1 MRARTSATALM
12 RQHGFSLVELM
23 VSVTIGLLIVAGI
36 SAMYATSSSGRKT
49 GARFAEYQT
58 NARYAL
64 DVLKKDIQLS
74 GFYGVT
80 YVGPDNP
87 NDPYDQYDTPSGNY
101 PITLGSL
108 GSIANDCG
116 SGAASV
122 ANLAQP
128 VFGTSDSNPY
138 ASSCIPAA
146 SYARGDVLVLRRAG
160 PDFTIVPV
168 AGKVQ
173 LGSVF
178 SEGRVFTGTSH
189 PTLSRSSYNGESDD
203 IPRFYPVNATVYYVS
218 PWTNSPSE
226 SPKVPALYRLVLGP
240 GPALTPELVASNV
253 ENLKV
258 QYGITNSTGTE
269 LRYYNASEITNW
281 TDANV
286 VALRLWLL
294 ARSSD
299 PDPGYKNTTTYPMG
313 PASVTV
319 NDGYQR
325 QLFQHVVQVR
335 Q

>member
-1 MRARTSATALM
+1 MNVRATRTNAA
-12 RQHGFSLVELM
+12 GFSLVELM
-23 VSVTIGLLIVAGI
+23 VSVTIGLLIVAAMSG
-36 SAMYATSSSGRKT
+36 MYAASSSGKKT

-64 DVLKKDIQLS
+64 DVLRRDIQLS

-87 NDPYDQYDTPSGNY
+87 NDPYDEYDRPSGSY

-116 SGAASV
+116 TGTASI

-138 ASSCIPAA
+138 AATCIATA
-146 SYARGDVLVLRRAG
+146 NYARGDILVLRRAG
-160 PDFTIVPV
+160 PDFTIVPA

-178 SEGRVFTGTSH
+178 SEGRVFVGNS
-189 PTLSRSSYNGESDD
+189 PPSLSRSSYNGASDD
-203 IPRFYPVNATVYYVS
+203 IPLYYPVNGSVYYVS
-218 PWTNSPSE
+218 PWTSSPTE
-226 SPKVPALYRLVLGP
+226 SPRVPALYRLVLGS
-240 GPALTPELVASNV
+240 GPAVTAELVASNV

-258 QYGITNSTGTE
+258 QYGLANSTGTQI
-269 LRYYNASEITNW
+269 RFYNASEITNW
-281 TDANV
+281 TDASV
-286 VALRLWLL
+286 VAVRLFLL

-299 PDPGYKNTTTYPMG
+299 VDPGYRNASTYSMG
-313 PASVTV
+313 SASVTV
-319 NDGYQR
+319 DDGYQR
-325 QLFQHVVQVR
+325 QLFQQVVQVR